1 MQIFLPIADVP
12 VDLFVLLILGAAV
25 GFLSGV
31 FGIGGGFL
39 MTPLLILLGIPAAVA
54 VATEANQIAASS
66 FSGVLAH
73 LKRRAVDFKMG
84 NILVVGGLLGSA
96 VGVEVFRIIKS
107 YGQIELFV
115 SLCYILFLGS
125 IGTIMFLE
133 SLSTI
138 QRSRKSVKTFKHKKK
153 HNWIHGL
160 PFKTKFKS
168 SKLYIS
174 AIPPVVIG
182 FIIGILAS
190 IMGVGGGF
198 ILIPAMIYIL
208 GMPTKVVIGTSLY
221 QIMFITAFTTFM
233 HATQNK
239 TVDLLLALILIV
251 GGVLGAQL
259 GARVTVKLKAEEI
272 RILLAIIVLLVCL
285 KLALDLIMTPNDL
298 FSITYG
304 SGS

>member
-1 MQIFLPIADVP
+1 MEKTKKIKLFIGLSYLVLVIIFLS
-12 VDLFVLLILGAAV
+12 LFFSKFSLQEITSYDFIKENRLY
-25 GFLSGV
+25 FL
-31 FGIGGGFL
+31 
-39 MTPLLILLGIPAAVA
+39 
-54 VATEANQIAASS
+54 
-66 FSGVLAH
+66 
-73 LKRRAVDFKMG
+73 
-84 NILVVGGLLGSA
+84 
-96 VGVEVFRIIKS
+96 
-107 YGQIELFV
+107 
-115 SLCYILFLGS
+115 
-125 IGTIMFLE
+125 
-133 SLSTI
+133 
-138 QRSRKSVKTFKHKKK
+138 
-153 HNWIHGL
+153 
-160 PFKTKFKS
+160 KFKS
-168 SKLYIS
+168 SNLYIS
-174 AIPPVVIG
+174 AIPPVIIG

-285 KLALDLIMTPNDL
+285 KLALDLMIAPDDL

>member
-1 MQIFLPIADVP
+1 M
-12 VDLFVLLILGAAV
+12 
-25 GFLSGV
+25 GFAS
-31 FGIGGGFL
+31 
-39 MTPLLILLGIPAAVA
+39 
-54 VATEANQIAASS
+54 ATRDPKQ
-66 FSGVLAH
+66 
-73 LKRRAVDFKMG
+73 
-84 NILVVGGLLGSA
+84 
-96 VGVEVFRIIKS
+96 
-107 YGQIELFV
+107 
-115 SLCYILFLGS
+115 
-125 IGTIMFLE
+125 
-133 SLSTI
+133 
-138 QRSRKSVKTFKHKKK
+138 KKK

-168 SKLYIS
+168 SNLYIS
-174 AIPPVVIG
+174 AIPPVIIG

-272 RILLAIIVLLVCL
+272 RILLAIIVLSVCL
-285 KLALDLIMTPNDL
+285 KLALDLIITPNDL

>member
-1 MQIFLPIADVP
+1 
-12 VDLFVLLILGAAV
+12 
-25 GFLSGV
+25 V

-39 MTPLLILLGIPAAVA
+39 MTPLLIFMGIPAAVA

-73 LKRRAVDFKMG
+73 VKRRAVDFKMG
-84 NILVVGGLLGSA
+84 NILVAGGLFGSA
-96 VGVEVFRIIKS
+96 LGVKIFGIIKD

-115 SLCYILFLGS
+115 SGCYIVFLGS
-125 IGTIMFLE
+125 IGSLMFVE

-138 QRSRKSVKTFKHKKK
+138 RKNKNPEFGNTERKK

-160 PFKTKFKS
+160 PFKIRFKTS
-168 SKLYIS
+168 QLYIS
-174 AIPPVVIG
+174 AIPPLILG

-198 ILIPAMIYIL
+198 ILVPAMIYIL

-233 HATQNK
+233 HAVQNH

-251 GGVLGAQL
+251 GGVIGAQL
-259 GARVTVKLKAEEI
+259 GARATVKLKAEEI

-285 KLALDLIMTPNDL
+285 KIALDLFLVPSDIYSL
-298 FSITYG
+298 SYSIQK
-304 SGS
+304 

>member
-1 MQIFLPIADVP
+1 
-12 VDLFVLLILGAAV
+12 
-25 GFLSGV
+25 
-31 FGIGGGFL
+31 
-39 MTPLLILLGIPAAVA
+39 MTPLLIFLGIPAAVA

-96 VGVEVFRIIKS
+96 VGVEIFRIIKS

-125 IGTIMFLE
+125 IGTLMFLE

-138 QRSRKSVKTFKHKKK
+138 QRARKPQNILKHRKK
-153 HNWIHGL
+153 HYWVHGL

-174 AIPPVVIG
+174 AIPPVIIG
-182 FIIGILAS
+182 FFIGILAS

-285 KLALDLIMTPNDL
+285 KLALDLIMMPSEL
-298 FSITYG
+298 FSITY
-304 SGS
+304 SGQS